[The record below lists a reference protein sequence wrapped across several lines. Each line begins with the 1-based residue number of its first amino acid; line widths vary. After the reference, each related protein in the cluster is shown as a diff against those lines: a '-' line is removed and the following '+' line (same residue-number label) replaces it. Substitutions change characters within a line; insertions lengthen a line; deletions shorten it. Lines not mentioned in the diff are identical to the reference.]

1 MKKAVKYVQLMCMA
15 AVLSVS
21 VCGCTTS
28 GTKVTQDADTQTAA
42 ETGTDELVKDD
53 EDSGDNAGEAVDGDN
68 TDSENADSGNTDVDN
83 ADSENGVSPEPGT
96 EDTAG
101 EDQEDTVD
109 EEQSAEELL
118 SVLEGIYSAAP
129 GTAGS
134 SIRLELAAKELLDFS
149 ETYGGKISGDD
160 ITADTNAWFDEM
172 TESGAADIR
181 ADFAECLSVVKP
193 VAETIAQDPSVPT
206 DLAEDYD
213 YTLQYDSYDTEK
225 LEEICHY
232 ISLATEN
239 AQQ

>member
-28 GTKVTQDADTQTAA
+28 GIKVTQDADTH
-42 ETGTDELVKDD
+42 
-53 EDSGDNAGEAVDGDN
+53 VDGDDPQDN
-68 TDSENADSGNTDVDN
+68 TGEVSDGDNNDSENAEAVNTDGENTDVDN
-83 ADSENGVSPEPGT
+83 ADSENGVSQEPGT

-109 EEQSAEELL
+109 EEKSAEEFLI
-118 SVLEGIYSAAP
+118 VLEGIYSAAP

-181 ADFAECLSVVKP
+181 ADFEECLSVVKP
-193 VAETIAQDPSVPT
+193 MAETIAQDPSVST

-239 AQQ
+239 DQQ

>member
-1 MKKAVKYVQLMCMA
+1 MCMA

-42 ETGTDELVKDD
+42 ETGTDELVK
-53 EDSGDNAGEAVDGDN
+53 GE
-68 TDSENADSGNTDVDN
+68 N

-109 EEQSAEELL
+109 EEQSAEEFLD
-118 SVLEGIYSAAP
+118 VLEVIYSAAP

-181 ADFAECLSVVKP
+181 ADFAECLSMVKP
-193 VAETIAQDPSVPT
+193 VAETIAEDPSVPT
-206 DLAEDYD
+206 PLAEDYD

-225 LEEICHY
+225 LEEICHN

>member
-42 ETGTDELVKDD
+42 ETGTDELVK
-53 EDSGDNAGEAVDGDN
+53 GE
-68 TDSENADSGNTDVDN
+68 N
-83 ADSENGVSPEPGT
+83 ADSENEVPSAPGT

-109 EEQSAEELL
+109 EEKSAEEFLN
-118 SVLEGIYSAAP
+118 VLEGIYSAAP

-193 VAETIAQDPSVPT
+193 MAETIAQDPSVST

-239 AQQ
+239 DQQ